1 MSYNQTPRRKFS
13 QKQRAEFFLLHKG
26 ICYWCQM
33 KILPGEDFD
42 VEHVVA
48 RELMSGKEA
57 DADENLR
64 PIHRHS
70 CHKKKTAQD
79 KASIAKSNRIRRQ
92 LDPETRRISKHKLPK
107 GRKISSRPFP
117 KK

>member
-26 ICYWCQM
+26 ICYWCQT
-33 KILPGEDFD
+33 KISDGELWD

-48 RELMSGKEA
+48 RELQPGKEA

-64 PIHRHS
+64 PIHRNS
-70 CHKKKTAQD
+70 CHKKKTALD
-79 KASIAKSNRIRRQ
+79 KAAIGKSNRIIRKANP
-92 LDPETRRISKHKLPK
+92 DTRKVKRPIP
-107 GRKISSRPFP
+107 SRPFP
-117 KK
+117 KRPNQA